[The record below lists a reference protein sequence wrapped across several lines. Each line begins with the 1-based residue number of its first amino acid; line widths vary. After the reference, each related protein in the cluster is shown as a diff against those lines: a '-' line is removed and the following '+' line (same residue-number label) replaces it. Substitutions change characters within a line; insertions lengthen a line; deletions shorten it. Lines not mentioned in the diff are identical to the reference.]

1 MPLPQDPVELRA
13 DDLDAVVAGVS
24 LLGSG
29 GGGDAATFA
38 LLLRRR
44 LAVGALPLHS
54 VDHVAEGGFV
64 VPIGV
69 VGATSVF
76 TEKLP
81 SGHEFVSSV
90 AAVQRWTSQ
99 DVAAVMALEAGGLN
113 GMSAMVAAL
122 DLGLPLVDADLMG
135 RALPRLDQLAFA
147 VEGLPVTPCAM
158 CEPGGQTVVVDG
170 VDAVGLERTVRA
182 FLAESGGWA
191 VLALPPT
198 PAPLVRAHAVL
209 GSLGRALG
217 LGRALAALPST
228 PAPDDI
234 EAALGGVVLAT
245 GRVLDV
251 ARLGPARGFGRGSV
265 TVVDAASGAVVR
277 LEAENEY
284 LLALRDG
291 AVAASTPDL
300 ICLLDRRTSA
310 PIAVDRVRVGDEI
323 VVAVLPGPTWW
334 TSPDRLG
341 RVAPRAFGLECEPA
355 LLSGGT

>member
-1 MPLPQDPVELRA
+1 MPPRADPLELSA

-38 LLLRRR
+38 HLLRRR
-44 LAVGALPLHS
+44 LAGGTLPLHP
-54 VDHVAEGGFV
+54 VEHVADGGFV

-90 AAVQRWTSQ
+90 AALRRWTSR

-122 DLGLPLVDADLMG
+122 DLGLPLLDADLMG

-147 VEGLPVTPCAM
+147 VEGLPVTPCAV
-158 CEPGGQTVVVDG
+158 CEPGGQTLIVDG

-182 FLAESGGWA
+182 FLAEAGGWA

-198 PAPLVRAHAVL
+198 PAELVRAHAVV

-217 LGRALAALPST
+217 LGRAHAALPGT
-228 PAPDDI
+228 PTAGDI
-234 EAALGGVVLAT
+234 EAALEGVVLAT

-251 ARLGPARGFGRGSV
+251 ARLGPARAFGRGSV
-265 TVVDAASGAVVR
+265 TVVAVPSGAVVR
-277 LEAENEY
+277 VEAENEY

-300 ICLLDRRTSA
+300 ICLLDRRTTA
-310 PIAVDRVRVGDEI
+310 PIAVDRVRVGDEV
-323 VVAVLPGPTWW
+323 VVAVLPGPAWW
-334 TSPDRLG
+334 TSPHRLVQ
-341 RVAPRAFGLECEPA
+341 VAPRAFGLDCEPA
-355 LLSGGT
+355 LLGGHA